1 VYTSGYAFP
10 RRRGGPMFYADELGL
25 DTVLAGLEKY
35 GKIGNPKDWKPAA
48 LLKQLAES
56 GSTFAAWAE
65 SKKG

>member
-1 VYTSGYAFP
+1 
-10 RRRGGPMFYADELGL
+10 MFHADEIGL
-25 DTVLAGLEKY
+25 DTVLAGLNKY
-35 GKIGNPKDWKPAA
+35 AKLGNPKDWEPSA